1 MNTRAIRYS
10 LIGSLGVALALASGC
25 ALATSFRLT
34 DLGTVGGTGSRGS
47 AINASGEVTGFFETI
62 DGLTHAFVWDGTTT
76 QDLGTLGGSS
86 SEGRAI
92 NASGQVTGFAATA
105 GDEAS
110 HAFLWDG
117 TTMQDLGTLGGSF
130 SAGVDINDSGQV
142 AGLSDTIDGD
152 LHAFL
157 WDGTTMQDLGTLGGS
172 FSESVAINTSG
183 QVTGRA
189 SPAGDEG
196 FHAFLWDGT
205 TMQDLGTLG
214 GLNGIGN
221 AINSS
226 GQVTGSA
233 STAPGDD
240 VFHAFLWDGTTV
252 QDLNALI
259 DPADPLQPFV
269 TLVGGVDINDLGQI
283 LANGFDSRTGE
294 GHAYLVSPVPL
305 TVPDLR
311 AQLEALVEVVL
322 SLNLKAGIGN
332 ALDSKLQNALATL
345 DRVHQQD
352 NGSPVGLLY
361 AFIQSVEAQRGKA
374 LTTEQA
380 DQLVSAAQGVIDAL

>member
-47 AINASGEVTGFFETI
+47 AINASGEVTGFFEAI

-117 TTMQDLGTLGGSF
+117 TTMQDLGTLGGSL
-130 SAGVDINDSGQV
+130 SDGVAINDLGQV
-142 AGLSDTIDGD
+142 AGLSDTIGGD
-152 LHAFL
+152 L
-157 WDGTTMQDLGTLGGS
+157 
-172 FSESVAINTSG
+172 
-183 QVTGRA
+183 R
-189 SPAGDEG
+189 
-196 FHAFLWDGT
+196 AFLWDGT

-352 NGSPVGLLY
+352 NGSPVGILY